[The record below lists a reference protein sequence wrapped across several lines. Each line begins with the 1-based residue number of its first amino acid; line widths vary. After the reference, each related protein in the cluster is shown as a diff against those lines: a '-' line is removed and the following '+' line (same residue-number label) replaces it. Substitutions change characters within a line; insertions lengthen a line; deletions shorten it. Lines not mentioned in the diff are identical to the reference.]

1 MVNCFGIGPNCSHQ
15 GADILKMV
23 EGHISQQTQPTKFN
37 IKIFCLSFASQQFLL
52 TFNLNTLS
60 KMSNF
65 NLINNINNNNL
76 EFPMKEP
83 SLHAWITKHYLLSDN
98 QIGEM
103 TKIIEIKMNWAY
115 FSANQFWLT
124 YVSLK
129 NSE

>member
-1 MVNCFGIGPNCSHQ
+1 
-15 GADILKMV
+15 
-23 EGHISQQTQPTKFN
+23 
-37 IKIFCLSFASQQFLL
+37 
-52 TFNLNTLS
+52 
-60 KMSNF
+60 MSNF
-65 NLINNINNNNL
+65 NFINNINNNNL
-76 EFPMKEP
+76 EFPMKEL

-115 FSANQFWLT
+115 FTANQFCLT

>member
-1 MVNCFGIGPNCSHQ
+1 
-15 GADILKMV
+15 
-23 EGHISQQTQPTKFN
+23 
-37 IKIFCLSFASQQFLL
+37 
-52 TFNLNTLS
+52 
-60 KMSNF
+60 MSNF
-65 NLINNINNNNL
+65 NFINNINNNNN
-76 EFPMKEP
+76 EFPMKEL

-129 NSE
+129 KFRIDCCHLHRLPNPINKN

>member
-1 MVNCFGIGPNCSHQ
+1 
-15 GADILKMV
+15 
-23 EGHISQQTQPTKFN
+23 
-37 IKIFCLSFASQQFLL
+37 
-52 TFNLNTLS
+52 
-60 KMSNF
+60 MSNF
-65 NLINNINNNNL
+65 NFINNINNNNN
-76 EFPMKEP
+76 EFPMKES

-129 NSE
+129 KNSE

>member
-1 MVNCFGIGPNCSHQ
+1 
-15 GADILKMV
+15 
-23 EGHISQQTQPTKFN
+23 
-37 IKIFCLSFASQQFLL
+37 
-52 TFNLNTLS
+52 
-60 KMSNF
+60 MSNF
-65 NLINNINNNNL
+65 NFINNINNNNNL
-76 EFPMKEP
+76 EFPMKESNP
-83 SLHAWITKHYLLSDN
+83 HAWITKHYLLSDN